1 MKLIEC
7 FKYFSSKY
15 KNDRFTLYRQTGGIL
30 ACQYIQAEINGRI
43 EKAKENGQEDIADA
57 LKSLHKYVGK
67 FSVELSTDKNKS
79 FIVKGAWQKLLFML

>member
-15 KNDRFTLYRQTGGIL
+15 RNDRFTLYRQTGGIL

-43 EKAKENGQEDIADA
+43 EKAKENGQEDIVYA

-79 FIVKGAWQKLLFML
+79 FIVKGA

>member
-15 KNDRFTLYRQTGGIL
+15 RNDKFTLYRQTGGIL

-43 EKAKENGQEDIADA
+43 EKAKENGQEDIVDA

-79 FIVKGAWQKLLFML
+79 FIVKGA

>member
-15 KNDRFTLYRQTGGIL
+15 RNNRFTLYRQTGGIL

-43 EKAKENGQEDIADA
+43 EKEKAKENGQEDIVDA
-57 LKSLHKYVGK
+57 LKSLHKYIGK
-67 FSVELSTDKNKS
+67 LSVEISTDKNKS
-79 FIVKGAWQKLLFML
+79 FIVKGA

>member
-15 KNDRFTLYRQTGGIL
+15 RNDRFTLYRQTGGIL

-43 EKAKENGQEDIADA
+43 EKAKENGQEDIVDA

-79 FIVKGAWQKLLFML
+79 FIVKEA